1 MNADEDGVIVDAC
14 TLKNFRV
21 VRRLDIL
28 ETHLGQRALWTQA
41 IQREA
46 ARLQVPAIDWLGTAI
61 SVGDD
66 VTTLLEVDKI
76 RRGLGATRA
85 DSATL
90 HLGEAEAIYYL
101 ERQHPAWTFISDDRP
116 AVDFAIRRGLNAID
130 TPAVLAD
137 CYARDQIGCPDAF
150 ELIRQMA
157 RAERGVRVPPSH
169 WFVCPPKSTR
179 ARRRRRTN

>member
-1 MNADEDGVIVDAC
+1 VNADDDSVVVDAC
-14 TLKNFRV
+14 TLKNFMAV
-21 VRRLDIL
+21 GRLDIL
-28 ETHLGQRALWTQA
+28 EARFGQRARWTQA

-46 ARLQVPAIDWLGTAI
+46 ARLQVPVVDWLGTAI

-66 VTTLLEVDKI
+66 IATLLGVDKI

-85 DSATL
+85 DPATL

-101 ERQHPAWTFISDDRP
+101 ETQRPAWTFVSDDRP
-116 AVDFAIRRGLNAID
+116 AVDFAVRRGLNAID

-137 CYARDQIGCPDAF
+137 CYARNQIGCPDAF

-157 RAERGVRVPPSH
+157 QAQRGVRVPPGH
-169 WFVCPPKSTR
+169 WFVCPPR
-179 ARRRRRTN
+179 PAPFPGDAQ

>member
-1 MNADEDGVIVDAC
+1 VSADEDGVIVDAC
-14 TLKNFRV
+14 TLKNFTV

-28 ETHLGQRALWTQA
+28 ETHLGQRARWTQA

-66 VTTLLEVDKI
+66 ITVLLEVDKI

-101 ERQHPAWTFISDDRP
+101 ETQRPAWTFVSDDRP

-130 TPAVLAD
+130 TPAVLAA
-137 CYARDQIGCPDAF
+137 CYTRDQIGCPGAF

-157 RAERGVRVPPSH
+157 QAERGVRVPPSH

-179 ARRRRRTN
+179 PRKTQRH